1 MALDIHLISVQREE
15 FASACILHKTKGGQR
30 LAKQFASIPAFCPR
44 CNPSAQGRESWRWGK
59 NASHFYSFAFI
70 EVSKK
75 ADITH

>member
-15 FASACILHKTKGGQR
+15 FASACILHKTEGGQR
-30 LAKQFASIPAFCPR
+30 LAERFASTPAFCR
-44 CNPSAQGRESWRWGK
+44 RRNPSAQGGESWRWGI
-59 NASHFYSFAFI
+59 NTSHFYSFAFN